1 MFLMFTQLTLVVLTG
16 QIDFACTYSDVV
28 QVSVWLCFNVTAC
41 NTYILEPESHVKCPR
56 YFLP

>member
-1 MFLMFTQLTLVVLTG
+1 MFLMFTQLTLVVLTE

-41 NTYILEPESHVKCPR
+41 NTY
-56 YFLP
+56 FGA